1 MEELNLSYIMDDNQS
16 FIDRIIETSGTDIRQ
31 CYQCTKCS
39 GDCPGAFAMD
49 YLPNQIIRMLMLGMK
64 EDVLRSKTIWVC
76 MVCNACT
83 TRCIRDIDVARV
95 MDALRRE
102 AIRDGYTEHAG
113 QVVACNDAFLWTV
126 YSWGRLF
133 DAGMLLMNNL
143 KSANY
148 MKDMQFALPMI
159 LKGKSP
165 MIPIPRKIMGVAE
178 VRKIFEKTRQEG
190 I

>member
-1 MEELNLSYIMDDNQS
+1 
-16 FIDRIIETSGTDIRQ
+16 
-31 CYQCTKCS
+31 
-39 GDCPGAFAMD
+39 
-49 YLPNQIIRMLMLGMK
+49 
-64 EDVLRSKTIWVC
+64 
-76 MVCNACT
+76 
-83 TRCIRDIDVARV
+83 
-95 MDALRRE
+95 
-102 AIRDGYTEHAG
+102 
-113 QVVACNDAFLWTV
+113 
-126 YSWGRLF
+126 
-133 DAGMLLMNNL
+133 MLLMNNL